1 MPSLIKLLV
10 FRIPVLAFKEGVV
23 RAWFDYSINFDP
35 CNLPGDRAS
44 KVWRNA
50 ILYAGEI
57 MNRKPYAKSKV
68 KALESQG
75 NSWLW
80 IGSLLVLIAILSLG
94 MSACSSAPAQVS
106 TDVETL
112 PATISIHE
120 ANELYEEGVFLLD
133 VRTQEEW
140 DDFHA
145 PDTTLIPLDQLES
158 RLGELPEG
166 EPIVVVCRSGNRS
179 QAGRDIL
186 LAKGFEQVT
195 SMEGGL
201 NAWRD
206 AGYPIE

>member
-1 MPSLIKLLV
+1 
-10 FRIPVLAFKEGVV
+10 
-23 RAWFDYSINFDP
+23 
-35 CNLPGDRAS
+35 
-44 KVWRNA
+44 
-50 ILYAGEI
+50 
-57 MNRKPYAKSKV
+57 MNRKPDTHR
-68 KALESQG
+68 LEIRQG
-75 NSWLW
+75 HSWLW
-80 IGSLLVLIAILSLG
+80 VGALLVLIAILSLG
-94 MSACSSAPAQVS
+94 ISACSSAPAQVS
-106 TDVETL
+106 ADVDTL

-120 ANELYEEGVFLLD
+120 AHELYEEGVFLLD

-158 RLGELPEG
+158 RLGELPED

-186 LAKGFEQVT
+186 LSNGYEPAT
-195 SMEGGL
+195 SMAGGL

>member
-1 MPSLIKLLV
+1 
-10 FRIPVLAFKEGVV
+10 
-23 RAWFDYSINFDP
+23 
-35 CNLPGDRAS
+35 
-44 KVWRNA
+44 
-50 ILYAGEI
+50 

-94 MSACSSAPAQVS
+94 MSACSSAPAQV
-106 TDVETL
+106 VETL

-140 DDFHA
+140 DEFHA

-179 QAGRDIL
+179 QSGRDIL
-186 LAKGFEQVT
+186 LANGFEQTT

>member
-1 MPSLIKLLV
+1 
-10 FRIPVLAFKEGVV
+10 
-23 RAWFDYSINFDP
+23 
-35 CNLPGDRAS
+35 
-44 KVWRNA
+44 
-50 ILYAGEI
+50 
-57 MNRKPYAKSKV
+57 MNRNPYAKSKV
-68 KALESQG
+68 KALENQG
-75 NSWLW
+75 HSWLW

-120 ANELYEEGVFLLD
+120 ANELYEQGVFLLD

-186 LAKGFEQVT
+186 LANDFEQAT

>member
-1 MPSLIKLLV
+1 
-10 FRIPVLAFKEGVV
+10 
-23 RAWFDYSINFDP
+23 
-35 CNLPGDRAS
+35 
-44 KVWRNA
+44 
-50 ILYAGEI
+50 
-57 MNRKPYAKSKV
+57 MNRIPYAKSKV
-68 KALESQG
+68 KAIEISQG
-75 NSWLW
+75 HSWLW
-80 IGSLLVLIAILSLG
+80 IGTLLVLIAIFSLG
-94 MSACSSAPAQVS
+94 MSACSSAPTQVMA
-106 TDVETL
+106 DVVSL

-120 ANELYEEGVFLLD
+120 AHDLYEEGVFLLD

-145 PDTTLIPLDQLES
+145 PNTTLIPLDQLEN
-158 RLGELPEG
+158 RLSELPEG

-186 LAKGFEQVT
+186 LTNGYEPTT

>member
-1 MPSLIKLLV
+1 
-10 FRIPVLAFKEGVV
+10 
-23 RAWFDYSINFDP
+23 
-35 CNLPGDRAS
+35 
-44 KVWRNA
+44 
-50 ILYAGEI
+50 
-57 MNRKPYAKSKV
+57 MNRNQYRKSRAT
-68 KALESQG
+68 ALELPQR

-94 MSACSSAPAQVS
+94 MSACSSAPTQVMAN
-106 TDVETL
+106 VESL
-112 PATISIHE
+112 PATISIQE
-120 ANELYEEGVFLLD
+120 AHNLYEEGVFLLD

-145 PDTTLIPLDQLES
+145 PNTTLIPLDQLES

-186 LAKGFEQVT
+186 LANGFEPTT

-201 NAWRD
+201 NAWRE

>member
-1 MPSLIKLLV
+1 M
-10 FRIPVLAFKEGVV
+10 FRITVLAFEEDVM

-35 CNLPGDRAS
+35 CNLPGHRAS
-44 KVWRNA
+44 KVLRKA
-50 ILYAGEI
+50 ILCAGEI
-57 MNRKPYAKSKV
+57 MNRNQYRKSRAT
-68 KALESQG
+68 ALEIPQR

-94 MSACSSAPAQVS
+94 MSACSSAPTQVMA
-106 TDVETL
+106 DVESL
-112 PATISIHE
+112 PATISIQE
-120 ANELYEEGVFLLD
+120 AHNLYEEGVFLLD

-145 PDTTLIPLDQLES
+145 PNTTLIPLDQLES

-186 LAKGFEQVT
+186 LANGFEPTT

-201 NAWRD
+201 NAWRE
-206 AGYPIE
+206 AGYPIQ

>member
-1 MPSLIKLLV
+1 
-10 FRIPVLAFKEGVV
+10 
-23 RAWFDYSINFDP
+23 
-35 CNLPGDRAS
+35 
-44 KVWRNA
+44 
-50 ILYAGEI
+50 
-57 MNRKPYAKSKV
+57 MNRNQYRKSRAT
-68 KALESQG
+68 ALELPQR

-94 MSACSSAPAQVS
+94 MSACSSAPMQVMAN
-106 TDVETL
+106 VESL
-112 PATISIHE
+112 PATISIQE
-120 ANELYEEGVFLLD
+120 AHNLYEEGVFLLD

-145 PDTTLIPLDQLES
+145 PNTTLIPLDQLES

-186 LAKGFEQVT
+186 LANGFEPTT

-201 NAWRD
+201 NAWRE

>member
-1 MPSLIKLLV
+1 
-10 FRIPVLAFKEGVV
+10 
-23 RAWFDYSINFDP
+23 
-35 CNLPGDRAS
+35 
-44 KVWRNA
+44 
-50 ILYAGEI
+50 
-57 MNRKPYAKSKV
+57 MNRKPFAKSKV

-94 MSACSSAPAQVS
+94 MSACSSTPAQVG
-106 TDVETL
+106 TEVETL

-140 DDFHA
+140 DEFHA

-186 LAKGFEQVT
+186 LANGFEQAT
-195 SMEGGL
+195 SMQGGL